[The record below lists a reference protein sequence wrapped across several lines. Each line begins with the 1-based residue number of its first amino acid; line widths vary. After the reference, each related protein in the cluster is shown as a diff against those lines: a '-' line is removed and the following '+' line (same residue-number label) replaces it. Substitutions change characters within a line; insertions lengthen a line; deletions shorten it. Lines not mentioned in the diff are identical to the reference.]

1 MRICLDPGHDGVIDP
16 GAVGQSGTLESSVA
30 LAVCQYTKEFLES
43 SGHQVMLTRS
53 APDAEVNELYV
64 RTNMAQEWGA
74 DILVSVHC
82 NSFSD
87 PEAHGTEIWT
97 TRGQDESDRLAQNIF
112 DEIRNNFPQLAA
124 RTDTSD
130 GDDDKEAG
138 FAVLKG
144 GMPSTLVEMA
154 FISNPEEELLLSTPA
169 YQKLFGYAIATGIQR
184 YAG

>member
-1 MRICLDPGHDGVIDP
+1 MRVCLDPGHDGVIDP
-16 GAVGQSGTLESSVA
+16 GAVGQGGALESDVA
-30 LAVCQYTKEFLES
+30 LAVCQYAKEFLES
-43 SGHQVMLTRS
+43 NGHQAMMTRS
-53 APDAEVNELYV
+53 APDADVNELHV
-64 RTNMAQEWGA
+64 RTAMAQEWGA

-82 NSFSD
+82 NSFGD
-87 PEAHGTEIWT
+87 PAAHGTEIWT
-97 TRGQDESDRLAQNIF
+97 TRGQDESDRLATAIF

-144 GMPSTLVEMA
+144 GMPSCLVELA
-154 FISNPEEELLLSTPA
+154 FNSNPEEELLLSNPT

>member
-1 MRICLDPGHDGVIDP
+1 MRVCLDPGHDGVIDP
-16 GAVGQSGTLESSVA
+16 GAVGQGGTLESDVA
-30 LAVCQYTKEFLES
+30 LAVCQYTKEFLEA
-43 SGHQVMLTRS
+43 SGHQVMMTRS

-64 RTNMAQEWGA
+64 RTALAQEWGA

-82 NSFSD
+82 NSFCD
-87 PEAHGTEIWT
+87 PAAHGTEIWT
-97 TRGQDESDRLAQNIF
+97 TRGQDESDRLATAIF
-112 DEIRNNFPQLAA
+112 DEIRNNFPQLAT
-124 RTDTSD
+124 RTDMSD

-144 GMPSTLVEMA
+144 GMPSTLVELA
-154 FISNPEEELLLSTPA
+154 FISNPEEELMLSNPT

>member
-1 MRICLDPGHDGVIDP
+1 
-16 GAVGQSGTLESSVA
+16 
-30 LAVCQYTKEFLES
+30 
-43 SGHQVMLTRS
+43 
-53 APDAEVNELYV
+53 
-64 RTNMAQEWGA
+64 MAQEWGA

-97 TRGQDESDRLAQNIF
+97 TRGQDESDRLATAIF
-112 DEIRNNFPQLAA
+112 DEIRNNFPQLWA

-144 GMPSTLVEMA
+144 GMPSTLVELA
-154 FISNPEEELLLSTPA
+154 FISNPEEELMLSNPT

>member
-1 MRICLDPGHDGVIDP
+1 MRVCLDPGHDGVIDP
-16 GAVGQSGTLESSVA
+16 GAIGQSGTLESDVA
-30 LAVCQYTKEFLES
+30 LAVCQYAKEFLES
-43 SGHQVMLTRS
+43 NGHQALLTRS
-53 APDAEVNELYV
+53 APDADVNELYA
-64 RTNMAQEWGA
+64 RTAMAEEWGA

-87 PEAHGTEIWT
+87 PEANGTEIWT
-97 TRGQDESDRLAQNIF
+97 TRGQDESDRLAAAVF
-112 DEIRNNFPQLAA
+112 DEIKNNFPQLTA

-130 GDDDKEAG
+130 GDEDKEAG

-144 GMPSTLVEMA
+144 GMPSTLVELA

>member
-1 MRICLDPGHDGVIDP
+1 MRIGLDPGHDGVIDP
-16 GAVGQSGTLESSVA
+16 GAVGQGGTLESDVA
-30 LAVCQYTKEFLES
+30 LAVCQYAKEFLES
-43 SGHQVMLTRS
+43 NGHQVMMTRS
-53 APDAEVNELYV
+53 APDADVNELYV
-64 RTNMAQEWGA
+64 RTAMAQEWGA

-87 PEAHGTEIWT
+87 PAAYGTEIWT
-97 TRGQDESDRLAQNIF
+97 TRGQDDSDRLATAIF
-112 DEIRNNFPQLAA
+112 DDIRNNFPQLSA
-124 RTDTSD
+124 RTDVSD

-144 GMPSTLVEMA
+144 GMPSSLVELA
-154 FISNPEEELLLSTPA
+154 FISNPEEELMLSNPT